1 MRKQRIR
8 CAGTEDFEYVL
19 SRYEYDKMTH
29 ELAELEQYKQN
40 VSTMGVLYQDCLDE
54 LTTPITTLEAAW
66 LALNDITSKSVHL
79 EPRHAEA
86 LVAEHNELMMRVE
99 DRRDELKR
107 LQTAYSTL
115 FREHE
120 NCNRPAIFMHAHV
133 SPSGGGIDW
142 QARCEQLAGEL
153 IAMQTMLD
161 SIGGAGWHENVPW
174 VDDEP
179 TH

>member
-54 LTTPITTLEAAW
+54 LTTPLTPLEAAW

-86 LVAEHNELMMRVE
+86 LTIEHDGLLNQIE
-99 DRRDELKR
+99 R
-107 LQTAYSTL
+107 LQAK
-115 FREHE
+115 
-120 NCNRPAIFMHAHV
+120 I
-133 SPSGGGIDW
+133 
-142 QARCEQLAGEL
+142 
-153 IAMQTMLD
+153 IAMQMTLD
-161 SIGGAGWHENVPW
+161 AVGGDGWHEDIQW
-174 VDDEP
+174 EEE
-179 TH
+179 